1 MSLIGE
7 LARRGIALTAN
18 IIELGREIYG
28 REYRLPPHALDE
40 DISDWAGPDD
50 MWPEDPVIA
59 DTASEPELLVISQWG
74 LKLPSGEMAW
84 NSWWGVQF
92 GDPLNRML
100 MVAKLQRTGLDLGF
114 AETQLGK
121 FLCHYSWATRNQI
134 ATVVYEDTG
143 AYPLTHPEVSA
154 QPPGEQGLQQNEN
167 ESEDGPQPAVR
178 DDPDPGV
185 HRRPLGGDE
194 G

>member
-1 MSLIGE
+1 MGLITE
-7 LARRGIALTAN
+7 LARRGIALTASL
-18 IIELGREIYG
+18 IEYG
-28 REYRLPPHALDE
+28 LELHEHRPQAPPAAFD
-40 DISDWAGPDD
+40 DDTPDWAGPDD
-50 MWPEDPVIA
+50 IWPEDPVIA
-59 DTASEPELLVISQWG
+59 DTASEPELLVTSQWG
-74 LKLPSGEMAW
+74 LRLPSGEIAW
-84 NSWWGVQF
+84 NSWSGVQF

-154 QPPGEQGLQQNEN
+154 QPPSEQGLQQNEN
-167 ESEDGPQPAVR
+167 ESED
-178 DDPDPGV
+178 PDSGV